1 MRRRSNTKPIPVESR
16 RQSTSRTPPAPT
28 SLRKQRSFAT
38 PSSFASLNN
47 SNSSDPLIM
56 NCDKCEP
63 GDFLLVSQF
72 VTKWETLFRHL
83 MEPEDVGDMIQELA
97 IDNRS
102 LSVEETCIKA
112 LEKWKKE
119 RGADATFEHL
129 VHALLECGRIDVAE
143 KLMDSRRKMSH

>member
-1 MRRRSNTKPIPVESR
+1 
-16 RQSTSRTPPAPT
+16 
-28 SLRKQRSFAT
+28 
-38 PSSFASLNN
+38 
-47 SNSSDPLIM
+47 M